1 MESGHAVTAIAPVLA
16 AGVGARYDG
25 RWVLRTVSF
34 RLDQPDLG
42 GASLGIVAERSP
54 AASTLIGLLAGKIA
68 PDYGRLRVLGY
79 DMGIA
84 AARAAVRRQTG
95 TASRASHPVGSTRIR
110 ALVERAARHSVLP
123 GSDRHLLVAA
133 ILDRMALTPWTDVAL
148 GAAPVLIAR
157 KARLAA
163 ACVHQPKLLLID
175 SLLDHL
181 QPLDRTVLADVIRDL
196 RRDTAV
202 IAIGSHADSLELVC
216 DQVIPLS
223 GGILVGSAQA
233 VLPRPATNA
242 GAALVEIGDRNH

>member
-16 AGVGARYDG
+16 AGVGVRYDS

-34 RLDQPDLG
+34 RLDQSDLG
-42 GASLGIVAERSP
+42 GASLGIVTERSP

-68 PDYGRLRVLGY
+68 PDYGSLRVLGY
-79 DMGIA
+79 DMNVP
-84 AARAAVRRQTG
+84 AARAAVQRQTG
-95 TASRASHPVGSTRIR
+95 TASRASHPVGSTRVR

-123 GSDRHLLVAA
+123 GSDRRLLVAA
-133 ILDRMALTPWTDVAL
+133 ILDRMALTPWADVAL

-163 ACVHQPKLLLID
+163 ACVHQPKLLLLD

-181 QPLDRTVLADVIRDL
+181 PPLDRTVLADVIRDL

-202 IAIGSHADSLELVC
+202 IAVGGEADSLELVC
-216 DQVIPLS
+216 DQVIPLR
-223 GGILVGSAQA
+223 GGILVGPARPVIRPDAAQA
-233 VLPRPATNA
+233 
-242 GAALVEIGDRNH
+242 GDDLVEVADRHH

>member
-1 MESGHAVTAIAPVLA
+1 MESGHAMSAIAPVLA
-16 AGVGARYDG
+16 AGVGVRYDG

-34 RLDQPDLG
+34 RLDQSDLG
-42 GASLGIVAERSP
+42 GASLGIVTDHSP
-54 AASTLIGLLAGKIA
+54 AATALISLLAGKIK
-68 PDYGRLRVLGY
+68 PDYGSLRVLGY
-79 DMGIA
+79 DTTIP
-84 AARAAVRRQTG
+84 AARAAVHHQTG

-133 ILDRMALTPWTDVAL
+133 ILDRMGLTPWADVAV
-148 GAAPVLIAR
+148 GAAPALIAR

-202 IAIGSHADSLELVC
+202 IAIGGDADSLGLVC
-216 DQVIPLS
+216 DQVMPLRD
-223 GGILVGSAQA
+223 GILVGPARP
-233 VLPRPATNA
+233 VLPQDAAKA
-242 GAALVEIGDRNH
+242 GTGLVQAGDPNH

>member
-16 AGVGARYDG
+16 AGVGVRYDG

-34 RLDQPDLG
+34 RLDQSDLG
-42 GASLGIVAERSP
+42 GASLGIVTERSP
-54 AASTLIGLLAGKIA
+54 AANTLIGLLAGKIA
-68 PDYGRLRVLGY
+68 PDYGSLRVLGY
-79 DMGIA
+79 DMSIP

-123 GSDRHLLVAA
+123 GSDQHLLVAA
-133 ILDRMALTPWTDVAL
+133 ILDRMALMPWADVAL

-202 IAIGSHADSLELVC
+202 IAVGSDADSLDLIC
-216 DQVIPLS
+216 DQVIPLR
-223 GGILVGSAQA
+223 GGILVGSARSVISQDI
-233 VLPRPATNA
+233 TKA
-242 GAALVEIGDRNH
+242 GEALVEVGHRQH

>member
-16 AGVGARYDG
+16 AGVGVRYDS

-34 RLDQPDLG
+34 RLDQSDLG
-42 GASLGIVAERSP
+42 GASLGIVTERSP

-68 PDYGRLRVLGY
+68 PDYGSLRVLGY
-79 DMGIA
+79 DMSVPA
-84 AARAAVRRQTG
+84 ALAAVRRQTG
-95 TASRASHPVGSTRIR
+95 TASRASHPVGSTRVR

-123 GSDRHLLVAA
+123 GSDRRLLVAA
-133 ILDRMALTPWTDVAL
+133 ILDRMALTPWADVAL

-163 ACVHQPKLLLID
+163 ACVHQPKLLLLD

-202 IAIGSHADSLELVC
+202 IAVGSEADSLELVC
-216 DQVIPLS
+216 DQVIPLR
-223 GGILVGSAQA
+223 GGILVGPARPVIRPDAAQA
-233 VLPRPATNA
+233 
-242 GAALVEIGDRNH
+242 GDDLVEVADRHH